1 MLQIRS
7 HDIMSRDNINKY
19 VNKNRDKNSKSFG
32 KSELISIF
40 AIPFGK
46 HTAKKG
52 NADVAQ
58 LARARDL

>member
-19 VNKNRDKNSKSFG
+19 VNKNRDKNSKSFEYLSLQSL
-32 KSELISIF
+32 SE
-40 AIPFGK
+40 K

>member
-7 HDIMSRDNINKY
+7 PDIMSRDNINKY

-46 HTAKKG
+46 TYGQERKTPM
-52 NADVAQ
+52 
-58 LARARDL
+58 